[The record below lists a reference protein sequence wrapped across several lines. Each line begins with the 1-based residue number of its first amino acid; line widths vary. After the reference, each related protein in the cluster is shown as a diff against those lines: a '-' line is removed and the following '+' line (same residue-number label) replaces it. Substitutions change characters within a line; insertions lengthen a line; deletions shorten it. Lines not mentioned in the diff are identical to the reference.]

1 MKTLLLA
8 LALLASCLHAQAKEY
23 KIYACLLEDTPV
35 ELADGQ
41 KWLMDKGD
49 VFPVLMYKD
58 SQKKM
63 VLQLAATTFMVE
75 SARARI
81 LKDEEVAAGLE
92 NYRKTVETYEKG
104 KAAKAEDK
112 AQAKPAPAPA
122 APKP

>member
-1 MKTLLLA
+1 MKTLFLALTLLA
-8 LALLASCLHAQAKEY
+8 ATLHAGAKEY
-23 KIYACLLEDTPV
+23 KIYATLLEDTPV

-58 SQKKM
+58 SQKK
-63 VLQLAATTFMVE
+63 VLLQLAGTNFMVE
-75 SARARI
+75 SARTRV
-81 LKDEEVAAGLE
+81 LRDEEVAAGLE

-104 KAAKAEDK
+104 KAAKAEEK
-112 AQAKPAPAPA
+112 PAPA